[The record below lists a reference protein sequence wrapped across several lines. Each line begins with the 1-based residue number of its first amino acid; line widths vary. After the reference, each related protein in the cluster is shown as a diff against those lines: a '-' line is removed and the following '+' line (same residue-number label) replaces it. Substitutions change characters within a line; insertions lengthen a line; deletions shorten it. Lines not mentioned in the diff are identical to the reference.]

1 MPGLTAYG
9 AYLPRRRLQRSAIA
23 EANTWFDAS
32 LRGLA
37 RGERTMCSWDEDTV
51 TMAVEAVRDMGPAA
65 QVQALFLASTT
76 HPFAVR
82 QNAGIVADALNLGSG
97 LRTMDV
103 AGSLRASTTALL
115 SALDAVG
122 AGMEAAVVVSAEKRK
137 TRAGSPM
144 EMLSGDGAAALQV
157 GAEGE
162 IATLLGSATV
172 AEDFIDHFRASGDD
186 FDYGWEDRWI
196 RDEGWLKLVPQAV
209 AGALA
214 NAGVEPADVDCL
226 IVPCHLRRV
235 PDGVAKACGVP
246 AEAVADPMMS
256 TVGQCGTAQPL
267 LMLASALSSATP
279 GQTIVVTG
287 FGQGCDALVFRV
299 TDAIGAARPKRGV
312 AGWLERRVEETNYA
326 KFLTYGGVVER
337 EYGKRAELDRS
348 PALTAQYRNREGVTG
363 FVGGR
368 CGRCGTVQYP
378 KAIYCVNPNCGAKD
392 TQEPHPMADV
402 PATVKTFTADH
413 LVFSMDPPAYLG
425 LVEFEGGGRTM
436 VEFTEVEPETF
447 DVGTP
452 IGMRFRIKHVDER
465 RGMRQYFWKAAPE

>member
-1 MPGLTAYG
+1 MPGITAYG

-23 EANTWFDAS
+23 AANTWFDAS

-51 TMAVEAVRDMGPAA
+51 TMAVEAARDMGPAA

-82 QNAGIVADALNLGSG
+82 QNAGIVAEALNLGSE

-103 AGSLRASTTALL
+103 AGSLRASTTALM
-115 SALDAVG
+115 SALDAAAAG
-122 AGMEAAVVVSAEKRK
+122 AQAVVVAADRRK
-137 TRAGSPM
+137 ARAGSPM

-172 AEDFIDHFRASGDD
+172 AADFIDHFRASGDAY
-186 FDYGWEDRWI
+186 DYVWEDRWI

-209 AGALA
+209 ARALA
-214 NAGVEPADVDCL
+214 KAGVEPAEVDRL

-235 PDGVAKACGVP
+235 PESVGKACGI
-246 AEAVADPMMS
+246 AADAVADPMMS

-267 LMLASALSSATP
+267 LMLAAELASATP

-299 TDAIGAARPKRGV
+299 TDAIDAARPKRGV
-312 AGWLERRVEETNYA
+312 AGWLERRVEEANYS
-326 KFLTYGGVVER
+326 KFLTYCGVVER

-363 FVGGR
+363 FVGGH
-368 CGRCGTVQYP
+368 CERCGTVQYP
-378 KAIYCVNPNCGAKD
+378 KAIYCVNPNCGARD

-402 PATVKTFTADH
+402 PARVKTFTADH

-436 VEFTEVEPETF
+436 VEFTEVDPESF

-452 IGMRFRIKHVDER
+452 TSMRFRIKHVDER
-465 RGMRQYFWKAAPE
+465 RGMRQYFWKAAPD

>member
-1 MPGLTAYG
+1 MPGITAYG

-23 EANTWFDAS
+23 AANTWFDAS

-51 TMAVEAVRDMGPAA
+51 TMAVEAARDMGPAA
-65 QVQALFLASTT
+65 QIQALFLASTT

-82 QNAGIVADALNLGSG
+82 QNAGIVAEALNLGSD

-103 AGSLRASTTALL
+103 AGSLRASTTALM
-115 SALDAVG
+115 SALDAAAAG
-122 AGMEAAVVVSAEKRK
+122 AQAIVVAADRRK
-137 TRAGSPM
+137 ARAGSPM

-172 AEDFIDHFRASGDD
+172 AADFIDHFRASGDAY
-186 FDYGWEDRWI
+186 DYAWEDRWI

-209 AGALA
+209 ARALA
-214 NAGVEPADVDCL
+214 KAGVEPAEVDRL

-235 PDGVAKACGVP
+235 PESVGKACGI
-246 AEAVADPMMS
+246 AADAVSDPMMS

-267 LMLASALSSATP
+267 LMLAAELARAEP

-299 TDAIGAARPKRGV
+299 TDAIGAARPRRGV
-312 AGWLERRVEETNYA
+312 AGWLERRVEEANYS
-326 KFLTYGGVVER
+326 KFLTYCGVVER

-368 CGRCGTVQYP
+368 CERCGTVQYP
-378 KAIYCVNPNCGAKD
+378 KAIYCVNPNCGARD

-402 PATVKTFTADH
+402 PARVKTFTADH
-413 LVFSMDPPAYLG
+413 LVFSMDPPAFLG

-436 VEFTEVEPETF
+436 VEFTEVEPESF

-452 IGMRFRIKHVDER
+452 TSMRFRIKHVDER
-465 RGMRQYFWKAAPE
+465 RGMRQYFWKAAPD

>member
-1 MPGLTAYG
+1 MPGITAYG

-23 EANTWFDAS
+23 AANTWFDAS

-51 TMAVEAVRDMGPAA
+51 TMAVEAARDMGPPART
-65 QVQALFLASTT
+65 QALFLASTT

-82 QNAGIVADALNLGSG
+82 QNAGIVAEALNLGSD

-103 AGSLRASTTALL
+103 AGSLRASTTALM
-115 SALDAVG
+115 SALDAAA
-122 AGMEAAVVVSAEKRK
+122 AGTQVIVVAAERRRA
-137 TRAGSPM
+137 RAGSPM
-144 EMLSGDGAAALQV
+144 EMLSGDGAAALQI
-157 GAEGE
+157 GSEGE

-172 AEDFIDHFRASGDD
+172 AADFIDHFRASGDAY
-186 FDYGWEDRWI
+186 DYAWEDRWI

-209 AGALA
+209 ARALA
-214 NAGVEPADVDCL
+214 KAGVEPTEVDRL

-235 PDGVAKACGVP
+235 PEGVGKACGIS

-267 LMLASALSSATP
+267 LMLAAELASAEP
-279 GQTIVVTG
+279 GQIIVVTG

-299 TDAIGAARPKRGV
+299 TEAIGAARPNRGV
-312 AGWLERRVEETNYA
+312 AGWLERRVEETNYS
-326 KFLTYGGVVER
+326 KFLTYCGVVER

-368 CGRCGTVQYP
+368 CKRCGTVQYP
-378 KAIYCVNPNCGAKD
+378 KAIYCVNPNCGARD

-436 VEFTEVEPETF
+436 VEFTEVDPESF

-452 IGMRFRIKHVDER
+452 TSMRFRIKHVDER
-465 RGMRQYFWKAAPE
+465 RGMRQYFWKAAPD

>member
-1 MPGLTAYG
+1 MPGITAYG

-23 EANTWFDAS
+23 AANTWFDAS

-51 TMAVEAVRDMGPAA
+51 TMAVEAARDMGPAA
-65 QVQALFLASTT
+65 QTGALFLASTT

-82 QNAGIVADALNLGSG
+82 QNAGIVADALNLGSD

-103 AGSLRASTTALL
+103 AGSLRASTTALM
-115 SALDAVG
+115 SALDAAA
-122 AGMEAAVVVSAEKRK
+122 AGTQAVVVAADRRK
-137 TRAGSPM
+137 ARAGSPM

-162 IATLLGSATV
+162 IATLLGSATL
-172 AEDFIDHFRASGDD
+172 AADFIDHFRASGDAY
-186 FDYGWEDRWI
+186 DYAWEDRWI

-209 AGALA
+209 AQALA
-214 NAGVEPADVDCL
+214 KAGVEPSDVHRL

-235 PDGVAKACGVP
+235 PESVAKACGIP
-246 AEAVADPMMS
+246 AEAVADPMMNS
-256 TVGQCGTAQPL
+256 VGQCGTAQPL
-267 LMLASALSSATP
+267 LMLAAALASAEP

-287 FGQGCDALVFRV
+287 FGQGCDALVFRA
-299 TDAIGAARPKRGV
+299 TDVIGAVRPRRGV
-312 AGWLERRVEETNYA
+312 AGWLERRLEETNYA
-326 KFLTYGGVVER
+326 KFLTYCGVVER

-368 CGRCGTVQYP
+368 CGQCGTVQYP
-378 KAIYCVNPNCGAKD
+378 KAIYCVNPNCGARD

-402 PATVKTFTADH
+402 PAKVKTFTADH

-436 VEFTEVEPETF
+436 VEFTEVDPESF

-452 IGMRFRIKHVDER
+452 TSMRFRIKHVDER
-465 RGMRQYFWKAAPE
+465 RGMRQYFWKAAPD